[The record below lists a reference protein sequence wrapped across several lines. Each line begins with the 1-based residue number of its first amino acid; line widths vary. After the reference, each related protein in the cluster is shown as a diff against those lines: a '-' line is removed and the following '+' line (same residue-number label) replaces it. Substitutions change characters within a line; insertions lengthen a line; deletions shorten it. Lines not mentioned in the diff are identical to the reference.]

1 MNLRRADLAAPAAA
15 VLCAVV
21 TCIAP
26 WVPVRAVAAAPLCLV
41 LPGFAL
47 TRAIFAGSAPPS
59 AQPSQTMRITLTFAL
74 SLTTLII
81 GSLALDLAPGG
92 LQRTSWAVLLA
103 VVTGL
108 ASIASLLRRGEG
120 GAAPMELRLPRPRLG
135 SSIIVVLAAVIAVGA
150 FVASR
155 FPLPARNAI
164 GYTQLW
170 ILPASGAQR
179 AVEIGVVCD
188 QLHTTGYRLD
198 VSQGKRTSSV
208 QISLRPGDRH
218 ELTVPVLATTS
229 TRGYVTATLYRDG
242 QLHPYRQVRLAADRA

>member
-1 MNLRRADLAAPAAA
+1 MSLRRADLAAPVAA

-21 TCIAP
+21 HAWRRGCRS
-26 WVPVRAVAAAPLCLV
+26 VPSPLRRSVWCF
-41 LPGFAL
+41 PGFAL
-47 TRAIFAGSAPPS
+47 TRAIFAGSSPPS

-103 VVTGL
+103 VVTAL
-108 ASIASLLRRGEG
+108 ASIASLLRRGKG
-120 GAAPMELRLPRPRLG
+120 GGAPMELTLPTPRLR

-198 VSQGKRTSSV
+198 VSQGKHTSGVHLTASWRSSRV
-208 QISLRPGDRH
+208 DGASARNHLDAGLCDREALPRRPASPIPAGPPGR
-218 ELTVPVLATTS
+218 
-229 TRGYVTATLYRDG
+229 
-242 QLHPYRQVRLAADRA
+242 

>member
-1 MNLRRADLAAPAAA
+1 MNVRQADLAAPAAA

-21 TCIAP
+21 TCVAP

-41 LPGFAL
+41 LPGYAL
-47 TRAIFAGSAPPS
+47 TRAIFAGSPPG
-59 AQPSQTMRITLTFAL
+59 AQPSQTMRLTLTFAL

-103 VVTGL
+103 VVTAL
-108 ASIASLLRRGEG
+108 ASSSSLVRRGEQG
-120 GAAPMELRLPRPRLG
+120 GVPMELKLPRPRV
-135 SSIIVVLAAVIAVGA
+135 SSIIIVLLAGIIAVGA

-155 FPLPARNAI
+155 FPLSARNAI

-170 ILPASGAQR
+170 ILPASGSQH
-179 AVEIGVVCD
+179 AVVIGVVCD

-198 VSQGKRTSSV
+198 VRQGKHTSSL
-208 QISLRPGDRH
+208 QISLRPGRRR
-218 ELTVPVLATTS
+218 ELTMPVLATTT

>member
-1 MNLRRADLAAPAAA
+1 MNVRQADFAAPAAA

-21 TCIAP
+21 TCVAP
-26 WVPVRAVAAAPLCLV
+26 WVPVRAVAATPLCLV
-41 LPGFAL
+41 LPGYAL

-59 AQPSQTMRITLTFAL
+59 AQPSQTMRLTLTFAL
-74 SLTTLII
+74 SLTTLIV

-103 VVTGL
+103 MVTAL
-108 ASIASLLRRGEG
+108 ASSASVVRRGEERG
-120 GAAPMELRLPRPRLG
+120 APMELRLPRPRIG
-135 SSIIVVLAAVIAVGA
+135 SIIIVVLAGIIAVGA

-170 ILPASGAQR
+170 ILPASGSQH
-179 AVEIGVVCD
+179 AVEISVVCD

-198 VSQGKRTSSV
+198 VRQGKRTSRV